1 MSAFGVTRSAPGRLV
16 ADQDAAIR
24 TPPSG
29 MNEDER
35 RRGFAVAFIAQAR
48 SDWGVYRLLAE
59 RGDVAACHELH
70 YLQMACEKLA
80 KAYRL
85 RDTKSPV
92 DDLLSKH
99 TGFAKFVGPF
109 FAAVLK
115 EEYRGKDAQLR
126 GLITRARAFAR
137 EIEKL
142 APAIDPA
149 AVPENAEY
157 PWERDG
163 RVIAP
168 CLYPFPSLE
177 LLRQGGGRAFLN
189 LVERAIDTY
198 AL

>member
-1 MSAFGVTRSAPGRLV
+1 
-16 ADQDAAIR
+16 
-24 TPPSG
+24 

-59 RGDVAACHELH
+59 RGDVAACHVLH

-85 RDTKSPV
+85 RDTQSPV

-115 EEYRGKDAQLR
+115 DEYRGVFASDRSSQSPGFQRSFRPSTTMNGPLQASYKCSPR
-126 GLITRARAFAR
+126 STNPPVTTRHVIGCASRKEVNSETTTATAARR
-137 EIEKL
+137 S
-142 APAIDPA
+142 
-149 AVPENAEY
+149 
-157 PWERDG
+157 
-163 RVIAP
+163 
-168 CLYPFPSLE
+168 C
-177 LLRQGGGRAFLN
+177 GGRLLKVESFSWTLSASCSGRQ
-189 LVERAIDTY
+189 LVAASSWLVRSS
-198 AL
+198 